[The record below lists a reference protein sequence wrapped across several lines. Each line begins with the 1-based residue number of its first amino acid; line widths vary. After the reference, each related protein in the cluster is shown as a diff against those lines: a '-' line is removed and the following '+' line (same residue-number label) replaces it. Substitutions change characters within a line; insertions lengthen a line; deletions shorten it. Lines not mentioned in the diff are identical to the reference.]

1 NYLTHEIA
9 HQNDLWFHVKSGPGA
24 HVILRG
30 TPNEENLRLAAMLA
44 AYYSPN
50 RDSSSIAVDY
60 TLVKNIKKI
69 KGRPGYY
76 VSYTHQKTIYIDIDK
91 ALIENL

>member
-1 NYLTHEIA
+1 
-9 HQNDLWFHVKSGPGA
+9 
-24 HVILRG
+24 
-30 TPNEENLRLAAMLA
+30 MLA